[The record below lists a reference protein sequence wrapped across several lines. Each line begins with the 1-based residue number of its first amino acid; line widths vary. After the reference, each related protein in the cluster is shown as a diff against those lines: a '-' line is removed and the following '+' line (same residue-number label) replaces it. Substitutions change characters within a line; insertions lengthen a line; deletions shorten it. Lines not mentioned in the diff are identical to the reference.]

1 MYEYE
6 IPSVTIEPPA
16 SPSSYAYVLVQ
27 QVKPKYVWGTPFP
40 GKQSAWDG
48 DVNAWL
54 RVSYN
59 TLASLCVGGKGGY
72 TLTE

>member
-1 MYEYE
+1 M
-6 IPSVTIEPPA
+6 
-16 SPSSYAYVLVQ
+16 LVQ
-27 QVKPKYVWGTPFP
+27 QVKPKYVQEATTFP

-54 RVSYN
+54 EVSYN

-72 TLTE
+72 TLIE